1 MLACKLSMNILQ
13 WDFLLIQPVLLK
25 NTSGWL
31 VLIIKCCDRVR
42 SQFGA
47 VEYMNYIHFPSVNVN
62 YICEIA
68 EEGDTFVKIIHSDF
82 VITS

>member
-1 MLACKLSMNILQ
+1 M
-13 WDFLLIQPVLLK
+13 
-25 NTSGWL
+25 
-31 VLIIKCCDRVR
+31 R

-68 EEGDTFVKIIHSDF
+68 KEGDTFVKIIHSDF